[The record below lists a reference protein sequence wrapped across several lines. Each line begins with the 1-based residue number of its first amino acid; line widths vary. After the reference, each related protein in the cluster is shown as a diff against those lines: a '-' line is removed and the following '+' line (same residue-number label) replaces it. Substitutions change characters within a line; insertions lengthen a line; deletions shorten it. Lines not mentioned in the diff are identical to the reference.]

1 MRLWRIVK
9 GVLPLQ
15 CWTTKRM
22 ALRYKICLLDGV
34 EDESEFHLFLECE
47 VARLAWFGSFLGTES
62 ETLRGCLDW
71 VKTELYNSIF
81 ITHNLKQVG
90 PMEEFL
96 FGIIFYSCSHHS
108 KLKKNEFE

>member
-15 CWTTKRM
+15 CWTVERM
-22 ALRYKICLLDGV
+22 ALRYKICLLYGV
-34 EDESEFHLFLECE
+34 EDENEFRLFLKCE

-71 VKTELYNSIF
+71 VKTELYNSIL

-90 PMEEFL
+90 PMEEF
-96 FGIIFYSCSHHS
+96 SQVWE
-108 KLKKNEFE
+108 KQTMEE